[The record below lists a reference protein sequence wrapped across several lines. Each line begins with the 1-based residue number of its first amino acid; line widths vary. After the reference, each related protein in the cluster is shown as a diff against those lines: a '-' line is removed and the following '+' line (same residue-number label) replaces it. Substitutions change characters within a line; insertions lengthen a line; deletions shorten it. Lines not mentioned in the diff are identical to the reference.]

1 MNRGGQLGGALTA
14 SLTPVIAQR
23 YGWTSSILVAAICS
37 GVGGLAWLLVEP
49 DRRLV
54 LKKNRRTNTDKG
66 GNHRR
71 HNSSSM
77 HLYAYYLWLVMSNT
91 SPVLL
96 KLSGKT

>member
-77 HLYAYYLWLVMSNT
+77 HLITYNSYLQ
-91 SPVLL
+91 LL
-96 KLSGKT
+96 LTTLLTTYGW